1 MAPARRTGEAPSG
14 SQGPTPTP
22 RTKQRPPPP
31 PFYLPLNI
39 ALYLCII
46 TNVISALYAPIQDCD
61 EVFNFWEPTHYLNHG
76 YGLQTWEYSPVYSIR
91 SWLYVSTHALVGK
104 IGSFA
109 LSSKSAEF
117 YAIRCFLAL
126 VCAACETRLY
136 SAICRTLSPRIGLLF
151 LMVVAFTPGMFHA
164 STAFLPSSFTMY
176 MSMLGLTAFLD
187 WRDGQKTAQGIM
199 WFGLGAIVGW
209 PFAGALM
216 LPLLLEEVVIGLLSS
231 NVRGMFLSVLDGA
244 MRCLVIL
251 ALEIAVDYAFL
262 RKLVIVPWN
271 IVAYNVFGGEGR
283 GPDIFGVEPW
293 TFYIRNLLLNFN
305 IWFAFAMAAAPL
317 LALQA
322 LFRPKATSVQTLL
335 RTVTLIT
342 PFYMWFAIFT
352 AQPHKEERFM
362 FPAYPFLALNASIA
376 FHMILSFVGS
386 SNPNVSAGS
395 MLPKIKLAVI
405 MSIILMALN
414 SGLLRIVGIMSAYNA
429 PLKVFEP
436 LAQPGVAQPGD
447 TVCFG
452 KEWYRFPSSF
462 FLPSDLRAKFVRSE
476 FRGLL
481 PGEFPE
487 AADFSAL
494 FEGTSRIPTGMND
507 RNEEDLGKYTDLSQ
521 CSFLV
526 DSEFP
531 SRKATELEPDYI
543 HEDTQ
548 WEQLACHSFLD
559 ASQTGL
565 LGRLIWTPDLPITP
579 EPLRRKWGE
588 YCLLRRRSDLLRAH
602 ITDASNV
609 EWIPSDFKRPPA
621 SPYPDWD
628 VHTTKPIPY
637 RPFRYGPKYF
647 VTMGLRSMNWDE
659 WIELDNHYLKYH
671 ADKARRIAE
680 RGDKC
685 CKTAPE
691 AWDAAIELLEELTS
705 YLPERYPT
713 MFQRTPTGLTNL
725 ITHETFNITQRPLPE
740 DPMTIAARLIQDDLA
755 IMVERPDGEY
765 YLLAG
770 AVLLAGFWRLS
781 DKYGMRLS
789 EIHTSGSVPQY
800 TEKLEKGMMNF
811 FRRLKPEDPVLRN
824 NYFIQVDDSL
834 PWSHSIGSEDAR
846 EVSWSTAQKNKA
858 IENHWF
864 RSERQSLRR
873 LPRSGGV
880 VFTIRTYFEPITKIV
895 EEEYVPGRLASAV
908 RSWGDDVAVYKG
920 RERYGDV
927 LLEFLDRKH
936 QEQLDRGLR
945 VELEDEVRKYPL

>member
-14 SQGPTPTP
+14 PQGPAPTP

-39 ALYLCII
+39 ALYLCIV

-231 NVRGMFLSVLDGA
+231 NMRGMFLSVLDGA
-244 MRCLVIL
+244 MRCFVIL

-386 SNPNVSAGS
+386 SNPNVAAGS

-436 LAQPGVAQPGD
+436 LAQPGVAQTGD

-588 YCLLRRRSDLLRAH
+588 YCLLRRRGDVH
-602 ITDASNV
+602 VTDASNV

-647 VTMGLRSMNWDE
+647 VTMGLRSMKWDE

-740 DPMTIAARLIQDDLA
+740 DPMTIAARLIQDDIA
-755 IMVERPDGEY
+755 IMIERPDGEY

-770 AVLLAGFWRLS
+770 AILLAGFWRLS

-834 PWSHSIGSEDAR
+834 PWSHSIGSEDA
-846 EVSWSTAQKNKA
+846 EVVSWSTAQKNKA

-880 VFTIRTYFEPITKIV
+880 VFTIRTYFEPITRIV

-927 LLEFLDRKH
+927 LLEFLDGKH
-936 QEQLDRGLR
+936 REQLDRGLR

>member
-1 MAPARRTGEAPSG
+1 MAPARRTGEASSE
-14 SQGPTPTP
+14 SQGPAPAP

-46 TNVISALYAPIQDCD
+46 TNVIAALYAPIQDCD

-91 SWLYVSTHALVGK
+91 SWLYVSTHAAVGK

-109 LSSKSAEF
+109 FSSKSAEF
-117 YAIRCFLAL
+117 YVIRCFLAL

-164 STAFLPSSFTMY
+164 SAAFLPSSFTMY

-187 WRDGQKTAQGIM
+187 WRGGQKTAQGIM

-216 LPLLLEEVVIGLLSS
+216 LPLLLEEVIISLLSS
-231 NVRGMFLSVLDGA
+231 NMRGMFLSVVDGA
-244 MRCLVIL
+244 LRCLVIL

-293 TFYIRNLLLNFN
+293 TFYIWNLLLNFN

-342 PFYMWFAIFT
+342 PFYMWFAIFI

-376 FHMILSFVGS
+376 FHMVLSFVGS
-386 SNPNVSAGS
+386 SNPKVPAGS

-405 MSIILMALN
+405 MSIILVALN
-414 SGLLRIVGIMSAYNA
+414 AGLLRIVGMISAYNA
-429 PLKVFEP
+429 PLKIFEP
-436 LAQPGVAQPGD
+436 LEQPGVAQPGD

-462 FLPSDLRAKFVRSE
+462 FLPKDMRAKFVRSE

-487 AADFSAL
+487 AADLSAL
-494 FEGTSRIPTGMND
+494 FEGTSQIPAGMND

-531 SRKATELEPDYI
+531 SRTVTELEPDYI
-543 HEDTQ
+543 HQDTQ
-548 WEQLACHSFLD
+548 WEQLACHRFLD
-559 ASQTGL
+559 AYQTGL
-565 LGRLIWTPDLPITP
+565 LGRLIWTPDLPILP

-588 YCLLRRRSDLLRAH
+588 YCLLRRRGDV
-602 ITDASNV
+602 TDTSNV
-609 EWIPSDFKRPPA
+609 EWIPSDFRRPPA

-647 VTMGLRSMNWDE
+647 VTMGLRSLKWDE

-713 MFQRTPTGLTNL
+713 MFQKTPTGLTNL
-725 ITHETFNITQRPLPE
+725 ITHETFDITRRPLPE

-755 IMVERPDGEY
+755 IMIERPDGEY

-811 FRRLKPEDPVLRN
+811 FRRLKPEDPVVRN

-834 PWSHSIGSEDAR
+834 PWSHSIGSEDSGA
-846 EVSWSTAQKNKA
+846 VSWSTAQKNKA

-873 LPRSGGV
+873 LPKTGGV
-880 VFTIRTYFEPITKIV
+880 VFTIRTYFEPITGIV

-908 RSWGDDVAVYKG
+908 RSWGNDVAVYKG

-936 QEQLDRGLR
+936 QEQVDRGLR
-945 VELEDEVRKYPL
+945 VELEDEVRKYPF